1 MVWSRR
7 CPARCA
13 PSLAKHSIAAL
24 SRASNCARISSSVA
38 LALASASG
46 KAADWQYSAGLH
58 DFAVDEVDSHTYGI
72 TAGVSGSERTETG
85 KHFFGSFELSWDHDK
100 DDLDPD
106 HIPIRWQL
114 HLGTDGVFW
123 QPSSRVDLGWT
134 ADLNTRMN
142 TVSSIER
149 QIQALPALLATYKGE
164 AVQASARAG
173 VGYFF
178 LEIDDDVPKDRGYV
192 RDDLRNTTFAGS
204 LAADAAIGLAAGWKL
219 VGRAQG
225 WWDGSDWLQT
235 EYSAELHLDVDRLAK
250 RGELVLS
257 AEVNEYNLA
266 IYQSAAELPIL
277 PWDKDLLIK
286 LVFVTAW

>member
-1 MVWSRR
+1 MV
-7 CPARCA
+7 
-13 PSLAKHSIAAL
+13 HSIAAR
-24 SRASNCARISSSVA
+24 SRASSCARIFSSVV
-38 LALASASG
+38 LALACASG
-46 KAADWQYSAGLH
+46 KAADWHYSVGLH
-58 DFAVDEVDSHTYGI
+58 DFVVEEVDSHTYGI
-72 TAGVSGSERTETG
+72 TASVSASERTQAG
-85 KHFFGSFELSWDHDK
+85 KHFFGSFELAWDRDQ

-106 HIPIRWQL
+106 HIPIRWLL

-123 QPSSRVDLGWT
+123 QPSSRVDVGWT

-149 QIQALPALLATYKGE
+149 QIQALPALLATYKGD

-178 LEIDDDVPKDRGYV
+178 LEIDDDVPKQRGYV
-192 RDDLRNTTFAGS
+192 RDDLRNTTLAES
-204 LAADAAIGLAAGWKL
+204 LAADAAIGLGAGWKL
-219 VGRAQG
+219 AGQAQG
-225 WWDGSDWLQT
+225 WWDGNDWLQT
-235 EYSAELHLDVDRLAK
+235 EYRAELHLAVDRLAK

-266 IYQSAAELPIL
+266 IYQSPGELPIL

-286 LVFVTAW
+286 LIFVTAW